1 MQIIA
6 SLPLKYLFRLTFAIA
21 SLVSCS
27 TSASLHVEFL
37 LAMSVLILAHI
48 NSLAL
53 KKQCLTGCLSICI
66 SLQCPGIPSECGNF
80 LENFVHLINS
90 IILHRSTIN
99 IIFNCLAKGINFHNN
114 QIKTINFIMHFVK
127 LNIKL

>member
-1 MQIIA
+1 MQINA

-53 KKQCLTGCLSICI
+53 KKQFLTGCFSTCI
-66 SLQCPGIPSECGNF
+66 SLQCPGPKYSVRMWNF

-99 IIFNCLAKGINFHNN
+99 IIFNCIAKRINFHNN
-114 QIKTINFIMHFVK
+114 QIKTINFIMQ
-127 LNIKL
+127 